1 MAMRIAAKAAGP
13 SGGEPGNGRARRADF
28 TDVRANNLGYVL
40 RQVRAEGRCS
50 RADLAAKT
58 GLNKATVS
66 SLVAELIDRR
76 VLRESGS
83 VIGNIGRPAVL
94 LSVDTGYYASLGV
107 EVNVDY
113 MTLVAVDLGGNRLL
127 SWRRAH
133 DGAGSTAGKS
143 VSALAGLAKRAVDK
157 MDSEGRQILGLAV
170 AVPGMIDNDGVVQR
184 APMLGWTDFDLT
196 VRLHAAMRDPKYAVS
211 VDNDANL
218 GAVAEQRFGAYAGVG
233 NMLYLTGEI
242 GLGSGLIVDGALR
255 RGATGFAGEIG
266 NLLIEID
273 GRTGRVED
281 LASIRTVLA
290 ELAEAEQIAGTE
302 VEAEVEDIVTRARA
316 GEARVVGTL
325 ERIGRALG
333 AGIALAVDLLNPE
346 AVVLGGHYQA
356 LSPWI
361 VPAAETELAART
373 HASGAGGAEIVV
385 SALGHEAPALGAATG
400 ILNDIDAGLM
410 PTPLGSLPRFVS
422 QLLHRPSPQLT
433 GSRRPPGSRAP
444 SSGPP

>member
-1 MAMRIAAKAAGP
+1 MAMRIAAKSAGQ
-13 SGGEPGNGRARRADF
+13 SEAEEEPGRAKRADF
-28 TDVRANNLGYVL
+28 TDVRANNLGFVL

-66 SLVAELIDRR
+66 SLVAELIERR

-113 MTLVAVDLGGNRLL
+113 MTLVAVDLAGNRLL

-133 DGAGSTAGKS
+133 DGSGSTPGKS
-143 VSALAGLAKRAVDK
+143 VSALAGLAKRAVDR

-184 APMLGWTDFDLT
+184 APMLGWSDFDLT
-196 VRLHAAMRDPKYAVS
+196 GRLRQAMRDPKYAVTA
-211 VDNDANL
+211 DNDANL
-218 GAVAEQRFGAYAGVG
+218 GAVAEQRFGSWAGVS
-233 NMLYLTGEI
+233 NMIYLTGEI
-242 GLGSGLIVDGALR
+242 GLGAGLIVDGELR

-266 NLLIEID
+266 NLLIEVD
-273 GRTGRVED
+273 GRVGRVED
-281 LASIRTVLA
+281 FAGIRAVLN
-290 ELAEAEQIAGTE
+290 ELSESEDVNGTE
-302 VEAEVEDIVTRARA
+302 VEAEVEDVVTRARA
-316 GEARVVGTL
+316 GEPRVVEAL
-325 ERIGRALG
+325 DRIGRSLG

-356 LSPWI
+356 LSTWI
-361 VPAAETELAART
+361 GPAAETELAART

-410 PTPLGSLPRFVS
+410 PTPLGR
-422 QLLHRPSPQLT
+422 
-433 GSRRPPGSRAP
+433 
-444 SSGPP
+444 

>member
-1 MAMRIAAKAAGP
+1 MAMRIAAKAAGR
-13 SGGEPGNGRARRADF
+13 GGGAESENGRARRADF

-66 SLVAELIDRR
+66 SLVAELIERR

-94 LSVDTGYYASLGV
+94 LSVDTGYYASLGI

-113 MTLVAVDLGGNRLL
+113 MALVAVDLAGNRLL

-133 DGAGSTAGKS
+133 DGSGSTAGRS

-157 MDSEGRQILGLAV
+157 MDAEGRQILGLAV
-170 AVPGMIDNDGVVQR
+170 AVPSMIDHDGVVQY
-184 APMLGWTDFDLT
+184 APRLGWTDFDLAA
-196 VRLHAAMRDPKYAVS
+196 RLRTAMREPKYALS

-218 GAVAEQRFGAYAGVG
+218 GAVAEHRFGAYAGVG
-233 NMLYLTGEI
+233 DLIYITGEI
-242 GLGSGLIVDGALR
+242 GLGAGLIVDGALR
-255 RGATGFAGEIG
+255 RGSAGFAGEIG
-266 NLLIEID
+266 NFLIEID
-273 GRTGRVED
+273 GRIGRVED
-281 LASIRTVLA
+281 LASIRTALV
-290 ELAEAEQIAGTE
+290 ELSESEHIGSTQ

-316 GEARVVGTL
+316 GEARVIEVL
-325 ERIGRALG
+325 ERMGRALG

-356 LSPWI
+356 LSPWV
-361 VPAAETELAART
+361 VPAAEAEAAAR
-373 HASGAGGAEIVV
+373 AFAAEAGGAEIVV
-385 SALGHEAPALGAATG
+385 SSLGHEAPALGAATG
-400 ILNDIDAGLM
+400 ILNDIDAGRM
-410 PTPLGSLPRFVS
+410 PTPLGS
-422 QLLHRPSPQLT
+422 
-433 GSRRPPGSRAP
+433 
-444 SSGPP
+444 

>member
-1 MAMRIAAKAAGP
+1 MAMRIAAKAAGR
-13 SGGEPGNGRARRADF
+13 GGGAELGPGRPRRADF

-66 SLVAELIDRR
+66 SLVAELIERR

-113 MTLVAVDLGGNRLL
+113 MTLVAVDLEGNRLL

-133 DGAGSTAGKS
+133 DGAGSTPGKS

-170 AVPGMIDNDGVVQR
+170 AVPGAIDHKGVVED
-184 APMLGWTDFDLT
+184 APRLGWSDFDLT
-196 VRLHAAMRDPKYAVS
+196 SRLRRAMRDPEYAVL

-218 GAVAEQRFGAYAGVG
+218 GAVAEHRFGSHAGVAD
-233 NMLYLTGEI
+233 MLYLTGEI
-242 GLGSGLIVDGALR
+242 GLGSGLIVDGELR
-255 RGATGFAGEIG
+255 RGAGGFAGEIG
-266 NLLIEID
+266 NLLIEVD
-273 GRTGRVED
+273 GRTGQVDD
-281 LASIRTVLA
+281 LASIRAVLA
-290 ELAEAEQIAGTE
+290 AIAEADRIAGTE
-302 VEAEVEDIVTRARA
+302 VEAEVEDVVTRARA
-316 GEARVVGTL
+316 GDEAVIAVL
-325 ERIGRALG
+325 ERVGRALG
-333 AGIALAVDLLNPE
+333 AGLSCAVDLLNPE
-346 AVVLGGHYQA
+346 VVVLGGHFPA
-356 LSPWI
+356 LSHWL
-361 VPAAETELAART
+361 VPTTEAELHARA
-373 HASGAGGAEIVV
+373 HPASAGNARIVV
-385 SALGHEAPALGAATG
+385 SDLGHEAPALGAATG

-410 PTPLGSLPRFVS
+410 PTPLGS
-422 QLLHRPSPQLT
+422 
-433 GSRRPPGSRAP
+433 
-444 SSGPP
+444 

>member
-1 MAMRIAAKAAGP
+1 MAMRIAAKTA
-13 SGGEPGNGRARRADF
+13 SRDGGAETETGRARRADF

-66 SLVAELIDRR
+66 SLVAELIERR

-113 MTLVAVDLGGNRLL
+113 MALVAVDLAGNRLL

-157 MDSEGRQILGLAV
+157 MDAEGRQILGLAV
-170 AVPGMIDNDGVVQR
+170 AVPSMIDHEGVVQL
-184 APMLGWTDFDLT
+184 APRLGWTDFDLAA
-196 VRLHAAMRDPKYAVS
+196 RLRAAMRDPKYAVS

-218 GAVAEQRFGAYAGVG
+218 GAVAEQRFGSYAGVDD
-233 NMLYLTGEI
+233 MIYVTGEI
-242 GLGSGLIVDGALR
+242 GLGAGLIVDGALR
-255 RGATGFAGEIG
+255 RGAGGFAGEIG

-273 GRTGRVED
+273 GTVGRVED
-281 LASIRTVLA
+281 LASIRTALV
-290 ELAEAEQIAGTE
+290 ELAESEHIGSTE

-316 GEARVVGTL
+316 GEARVVATL
-325 ERIGRALG
+325 ERMGRALG

-361 VPAAETELAART
+361 VPAAETEIAART
-373 HASGAGGAEIVV
+373 FAADAGGAEIVV
-385 SALGHEAPALGAATG
+385 SSLGHEAPALGAATG
-400 ILNDIDAGLM
+400 ILNDIDAGRM
-410 PTPLGSLPRFVS
+410 PTPLGS
-422 QLLHRPSPQLT
+422 
-433 GSRRPPGSRAP
+433 
-444 SSGPP
+444 

>member
-1 MAMRIAAKAAGP
+1 MAMRIAAKTPGRD
-13 SGGEPGNGRARRADF
+13 GGARTGAGRAKRADF

-66 SLVAELIDRR
+66 SLVAELIERR

-113 MTLVAVDLGGNRLL
+113 MTLVAVDLAGNRLL

-133 DGAGSTAGKS
+133 DGAGATAGKS

-170 AVPGMIDNDGVVQR
+170 AVPGMIDNDGVIQR
-184 APMLGWTDFDLT
+184 APMLGWTDFDFTL
-196 VRLHAAMRDPKYAVS
+196 RLRRAMRDPKYAVS

-218 GAVAEQRFGAYAGVG
+218 GAVAEQRFGATTGVD
-233 NMLYLTGEI
+233 NMLYLTGEM

-255 RGATGFAGEIG
+255 RGAGGFAGEIG
-266 NLLIEID
+266 NLLIDVD
-273 GRTGRVED
+273 GRVGRVED
-281 LASIRTVLA
+281 LASVRTVLA
-290 ELAEAEQIAGTE
+290 ELSESESIAGTE

-316 GEARVVGTL
+316 GEADVLETL
-325 ERIGRALG
+325 GRIGRALG

-346 AVVLGGHYQA
+346 VVVLGGHYQA
-356 LSPWI
+356 LSTWI

-373 HASGAGGAEIVV
+373 HASGAAGAEIVV
-385 SALGHEAPALGAATG
+385 SVLGHEAPALGAATG

-410 PTPLGSLPRFVS
+410 PTPLGS
-422 QLLHRPSPQLT
+422 
-433 GSRRPPGSRAP
+433 
-444 SSGPP
+444 

>member
-1 MAMRIAAKAAGP
+1 MRIAAKSAGVGDEP
-13 SGGEPGNGRARRADF
+13 RSGNVRAKRADF

-40 RQVRAEGRCS
+40 RQVRAEVRCS

-66 SLVAELIDRR
+66 SLVAELIERR

-94 LSVDTGYYASLGV
+94 LSVDTGYFASLGV

-113 MTLVAVDLGGNRLL
+113 MTLVAVDLAGNRLL

-133 DGAGSTAGKS
+133 DGSGSTPGKS

-170 AVPGMIDNDGVVQR
+170 AVPGMVDTDGVVQR

-196 VRLHAAMRDPKYAVS
+196 ARLQSAMRDPKYAVTA
-211 VDNDANL
+211 DNDANL
-218 GAVAEQRFGAYAGVG
+218 GAVAEQRFGAWAGIAD
-233 NMLYLTGEI
+233 MIYLTGEI
-242 GLGSGLIVDGALR
+242 GLGSGLIVDGELR
-255 RGATGFAGEIG
+255 RGATGFAGEFG
-266 NLLIEID
+266 NLRVEVD
-273 GRTGRVED
+273 GRVGRVED
-281 LASIRTVLA
+281 FASIHTLLS
-290 ELAEAEQIAGTE
+290 ELSESDRIAGTE

-316 GEARVVGTL
+316 GESDVVEAL
-325 ERIGRALG
+325 ARIGRALG
-333 AGIALAVDLLNPE
+333 AGIAVAVDLLNPE

-356 LSPWI
+356 LSQWI
-361 VPAAETELAART
+361 VPAAESELAERV
-373 HASGAGGAEIVV
+373 HASGAGGVKLVV
-385 SALGHEAPALGAATG
+385 STLGHEAPALGAATG

-410 PTPLGSLPRFVS
+410 PTPLG
-422 QLLHRPSPQLT
+422 T
-433 GSRRPPGSRAP
+433 
-444 SSGPP
+444 

>member
-1 MAMRIAAKAAGP
+1 MAMRIAAKAA
-13 SGGEPGNGRARRADF
+13 SHDGGAETENGRARRADF

-66 SLVAELIDRR
+66 SLVAELIERR

-113 MTLVAVDLGGNRLL
+113 MALVAVDLAGNRLL

-157 MDSEGRQILGLAV
+157 MDAEGRQILGLAV
-170 AVPGMIDNDGVVQR
+170 AVPSMIDHAGVVQF
-184 APMLGWTDFDLT
+184 APRLGWTDFDLAS
-196 VRLHAAMRDPKYAVS
+196 RLRAAMRDPKYAVS

-218 GAVAEQRFGAYAGVG
+218 GAVAEQRFGSYAGVAD
-233 NMLYLTGEI
+233 MIYITGEI
-242 GLGSGLIVDGALR
+242 GLGAGLIVDGALR

-266 NLLIEID
+266 NLLVEID
-273 GRTGRVED
+273 GSVGRVED
-281 LASIRTVLA
+281 LASIRTALV
-290 ELAEAEQIAGTE
+290 ELAEAEHIGSTE

-316 GEARVVGTL
+316 GEARVVETL
-325 ERIGRALG
+325 ERMGRALG
-333 AGIALAVDLLNPE
+333 AGIAIAVDLLNPE

-361 VPAAETELAART
+361 VPAAQAEIAART
-373 HASGAGGAEIVV
+373 FAAEAGGAEIVV
-385 SALGHEAPALGAATG
+385 SSLGHEAPALGAATG
-400 ILNDIDAGLM
+400 ILNDIDSGLM
-410 PTPLGSLPRFVS
+410 PTPLGS
-422 QLLHRPSPQLT
+422 
-433 GSRRPPGSRAP
+433 
-444 SSGPP
+444 